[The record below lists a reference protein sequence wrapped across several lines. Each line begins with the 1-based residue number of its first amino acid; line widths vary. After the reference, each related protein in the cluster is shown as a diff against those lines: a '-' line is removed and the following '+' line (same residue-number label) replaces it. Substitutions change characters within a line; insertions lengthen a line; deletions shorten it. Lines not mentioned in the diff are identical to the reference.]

1 MKKVIEV
8 KEVNEVMVMLG
19 MKEVKKVES
28 VKIDEVV
35 EVLKGKIENKEI
47 SKSEGIKSLFKLGME
62 VKEIS
67 NSLGIIYNMCYN
79 VISNYC
85 VVNKIEVVKVKKE
98 SKKDKVIE
106 MLEEGK
112 GNMEI
117 CRELLMNYN
126 YVLKIKKEWLKSKE
140 VVVENVV
147 NE

>member
-47 SKSEGIKSLFKLGME
+47 SKSESIKSLFKLGME

-112 GNMEI
+112 SNMEI

>member
-8 KEVNEVMVMLG
+8 KGVNEVMVMLG

>member
-112 GNMEI
+112 SNMEI